1 MRIGIVG
8 AGHVGAVCGVCL
20 SSIEH
25 DVMVIDVDRGRID
38 KLRSGAAPFVE
49 PGLGTL
55 LERSLATGRLSF
67 DVDAE
72 ALSNVDVVFLCVN
85 TDSGPDGSVDL
96 SPLESAVSTVAA
108 LEGSN
113 PVLVN
118 RSTAPV
124 GTAEYIRSV
133 TAELRGSAMRVAV
146 NPEFLAEGT
155 AIRDFLRP
163 DRILIGAFDDDSVS
177 TLAELYEPI
186 VRGRLPAAVRS
197 VAGAPRNDEPVP
209 FLVCDPA
216 SAELAKYAANSMLA
230 VKISFINEISAIAEQ
245 VGADVTKVADA
256 VGLDERIG
264 KHFLRAGIGWGGSC
278 FPKDIVALQ
287 GMAETRGL
295 TARMLRAANDINGE
309 QRTWVTRTL
318 HAHFKTLF
326 GRRVGLLGLGF
337 KPGTDD
343 LRNAPALEIA
353 AQLAKANVRVKAF
366 DPVVRS
372 VPPAYRD
379 QVEIVDGPE
388 DLARG
393 SDALV
398 VVTEWPEFRDL
409 DLGRLGRLMRTP
421 LLLDG
426 RNLFDPA
433 AATSAGLA
441 YVGVGR
447 GGLHDAATH
456 AAGTTGSDGGSA
468 GGRSSASDDRVV
480 VEEASDVA

>member
-8 AGHVGAVCGVCL
+8 AGHVGAVCAVCL
-20 SSIEH
+20 ASIEH
-25 DVMVIDVDRGRID
+25 DVTVIDVDRERIEM
-38 KLRSGAAPFVE
+38 LRSGAAPFVE

-55 LERSLATGRLSF
+55 LERSLATGNLTF
-67 DVDAE
+67 EVDAE
-72 ALSNVDVVFLCVN
+72 ALSSSEIVFLCVN
-85 TDSGPDGSVDL
+85 TDSRPDGSVDL
-96 SPLESAVSTVAA
+96 SPLESAVSTIASID
-108 LEGSN
+108 GSD

-133 TAELRGSAMRVAV
+133 TAELRGRPMRVAV

-155 AIRDFLRP
+155 AVRDFLRP
-163 DRILIGAFDDDSVS
+163 DRILVGAFDDAAVRV
-177 TLAELYEPI
+177 LADVYEPI
-186 VRGRLPAAVRS
+186 VRGRLPAATRS
-197 VAGAPRNDEPVP
+197 AADAPEHDGPVP
-209 FLVCDPA
+209 FLVSDPA

-245 VGADVTKVADA
+245 VGADVTKVAEA

-264 KHFLRAGIGWGGSC
+264 RHFLRAGIGWGGSC

-337 KPGTDD
+337 KAGTDD

-353 AQLAKANVRVKAF
+353 AQLAKANVRVRAF

-372 VPPAYRD
+372 VPPAYRELI
-379 QVEIVDGPE
+379 EIVDDTE
-388 DLARG
+388 ELARG

-398 VVTEWPEFRDL
+398 VVTEWPEFLEL
-409 DLGRLGRLMRTP
+409 DLARLCRVMRTP

-426 RNLFDPA
+426 RNLLDPE
-433 AATSAGLA
+433 AATSAGLT

-447 GGLHDAATH
+447 GQYDATATSND
-456 AAGTTGSDGGSA
+456 A
-468 GGRSSASDDRVV
+468 RSRGPADEVALERT
-480 VEEASDVA
+480 SDVA